1 MYSLVC
7 SYVVKKFQICQ
18 ENLYPFFKMKLLL
31 KFSFLSFLFFT
42 ACNND
47 FNPVS
52 GYKDIPVVYG
62 FLSPTDTATY
72 IRVEKAFA
80 DPVKSP
86 NNIAQ
91 IPDSLYYKDVTVTL
105 VRTKDNARF
114 VLKQVD
120 GNKEGYPRQNGVFAT
135 SPNYL
140 YKISNKILAPQA
152 DDAFRI
158 ELQHATDT
166 KPFAQATTKIVG
178 TYTFFIQ
185 NNVQTWTYTS
195 GGIFRVD
202 TDEKSAR
209 TYDLK
214 LIFNY
219 DESDP
224 TKPGSTVSQ
233 NVVWDYISNQTRN
246 IGADGIPDPEIRFV
260 HSNPQDFYVFLQTNI
275 AEKSGIVRTFKS
287 IDLIL
292 YAGGSEFINYE
303 TNGIANIGITG
314 SQSIPVYTNIING
327 LGLFSSRSTAVY
339 KGLTLSDASL
349 ELLKNGDFTKKL
361 NFK

>member
-1 MYSLVC
+1 MS
-7 SYVVKKFQICQ
+7 Q
-18 ENLYPFFKMKLLL
+18 L
-31 KFSFLSFLFFT
+31 KYLFFFLIFIA

-62 FLSPTDTATY
+62 FLSTTDTATY
-72 IRVEKAFA
+72 IRVEKAFVDA
-80 DPVKSP
+80 MKSP
-86 NNIAQ
+86 NDIAQ

-105 VRTKDNARF
+105 VRTRDNARF
-114 VLKQVD
+114 VLQKVD
-120 GNKEGYPRQNGVFAT
+120 GSKEGYPRQNGVFAT

-140 YKISNKILAPQA
+140 YKLSNKILNLQA
-152 DDAFRI
+152 DDNWRI

-166 KPFAQATTKIVG
+166 KPFAQSATKVVG
-178 TYTFFIQ
+178 AYTFFIP
-185 NNVQTWTYTS
+185 NNVQTWTYSS
-195 GGIFRVD
+195 GGVFRVQ

-214 LIFNY
+214 LVFNY

-224 TKPGSTVSQ
+224 TKPGSTVSK
-233 NVVWDYISNQTRN
+233 NVVWNYVSNQTRN
-246 IGADGIPDPEIRFV
+246 VGTDGIPDPEIKFAG
-260 HSNPQDFYVFLQTNI
+260 SNPQDFYTFLQTNI
-275 AEKSGIVRTFKS
+275 PEKSGIIRNFKS

-292 YAGGSEFINYE
+292 YAGGSEFISYE
-303 TNGIANIGITG
+303 TNGLSNIGITG
-314 SQSIPVYTNIING
+314 SQSIPVYTNITNG
-327 LGLFSSRSTAVY
+327 LGLFSSRTIATY

>member
-1 MYSLVC
+1 
-7 SYVVKKFQICQ
+7 
-18 ENLYPFFKMKLLL
+18 MKLLL
-31 KFSFLSFLFFT
+31 KFSFLYLVFLT

-62 FLSPTDTATY
+62 FLSPRDTATY
-72 IRVEKAFA
+72 IRVEKAFV
-80 DPVKSP
+80 DPLKSP
-86 NNIAQ
+86 NDIAQ

-114 VLKQVD
+114 VLQQVD
-120 GNKEGYPRQNGVFAT
+120 GNKEGYPRQNGAFAT

-140 YKISNKILAPQA
+140 YKISNKVLALQA
-152 DDAFRI
+152 DEVWRL
-158 ELQHATDT
+158 ELQHKADT

-178 TYTFFIQ
+178 IYTFSIP
-185 NNVQTWTYTS
+185 NNVQTWTYNS
-195 GGIFRVD
+195 GGVFRV
-202 TDEKSAR
+202 TSDEKTAR

-214 LIFNY
+214 LVFNY

-224 TKPGSTVSQ
+224 NKPGGTLPQ
-233 NVVWDYISNQTRN
+233 KIVWDYVSNQTRN
-246 IGADGIPDPEIRFV
+246 VGSDGIPDPEIRFA
-260 HSNPQDFYVFLQTNI
+260 HNNPQDFYIFLQTNI
-275 AEKSGIVRTFKS
+275 AEKPGVIRTFRS

-292 YAGGSEFINYE
+292 YAGGSEFINYQ

-314 SQSIPVYTNIING
+314 SQSIPVYTNITNG
-327 LGLFSSRSTAVY
+327 LGLFSSRSTATY

-361 NFK
+361 NFR